1 MKKLFIFKY
10 SFANNF
16 SCCIIL
22 KKVKKQGDL
31 NDNSR

>member
-16 SCCIIL
+16 LSSIIL
-22 KKVKKQGDL
+22 KKITEKEFV
-31 NDNSR
+31 